1 MSSGKIQKAVR
12 YTDAPFTGII
22 IDAKS
27 FKDVDTGI
35 VPQSTDFQVLIKA
48 LSWCFLSNAW
58 IKDGQISVTINNP
71 FDFQVTTDSWNA
83 LRIYWL

>member
-1 MSSGKIQKAVR
+1 MAVSKIQKAVR
-12 YTDAPFTGII
+12 YTDVPFSGIVV
-22 IDAKS
+22 DAKS

-35 VPQSTDFQVLIKA
+35 APQSTDFQVLVKA
-48 LSWCFLSNAW
+48 LSWCILGNAW
-58 IKDGQISVTINNP
+58 IKDGQITVTVNNP